1 MRAWFESLEERERV
15 MVLTAAVFV
24 VVAVFWFGIWTPLD
38 SGQRSVSARVAT
50 WKVSLAELRPLKGQ
64 IQAGDSSQPVSAGQ
78 DQSLIVIVDNTLR
91 QRGLNTAL
99 QRSQPT
105 PAGDGIRIEFES
117 VAFDDLMLWL
127 GDVNR
132 QFGLQIQSGNFSSA
146 SGDIPG
152 RVNSSLTL
160 QR

>member
-1 MRAWFESLEERERV
+1 MRAWFESLAERERV
-15 MVLTAAVFV
+15 MVSSAAVFV
-24 VVAVFWFGIWTPLD
+24 VIAVFWFGIWTPLE
-38 SGQRSVSARVAT
+38 SGQQSVSARVAT
-50 WKVSLAELRPLKGQ
+50 WTVSLAELRPLKGQ
-64 IQAGDSSQPVSAGQ
+64 IQAGDSGQPVQAGQ
-78 DQSLIVIVDNTLR
+78 DQSLIVIVDNSLR

-105 PAGDGIRIEFES
+105 PAGDGIRVEFES

-132 QFGLQIQSGNFSSA
+132 QYGLQIQSGNFSSA

>member
-1 MRAWFESLEERERV
+1 MMSWFESLAERERV

-24 VVAVFWFGIWTPLD
+24 ASAAFWFGIWTPLD
-38 SGQRSVSARVAT
+38 SGQRSVSARVDT
-50 WKVSLAELRPLKGQ
+50 WQASLAELRPLKGQ
-64 IQAGDSSQPVSAGQ
+64 IEASGSAQPVPAGL
-78 DQSLIVIVDNTLR
+78 DESLIVIVDNTLR

-105 PAGDGIRIEFES
+105 PAGDGIRVEFES

-132 QFGLQIQSGNFSSA
+132 QFGLQVQAGNFSSA
-146 SGDIPG
+146 AGDIPG

>member
-1 MRAWFESLEERERV
+1 VKAWFEALDDRERAL
-15 MVLTAAVFV
+15 VLTAGILIVF
-24 VVAVFWFGIWTPLD
+24 AVFWFGIWTPLD
-38 SGQRSVSARVAT
+38 SGQQSVSARVEV
-50 WKVSLAELRPLKGQ
+50 WKESLAELRPLKGQ
-64 IQAGDSSQPVSAGQ
+64 IQANASDQNSIAAD

-91 QRGLNTAL
+91 QRGLNNAL

-105 PAGDGIRIEFES
+105 PAGDGIRVEFES
-117 VAFDDLMLWL
+117 VSFDDLMLWL

-132 QFGLQIQSGNFSSA
+132 QFGLQVQSGNFSIA
-146 SGDIPG
+146 SGDFPG

>member
-1 MRAWFESLEERERV
+1 MNAWFQSLAERERILV
-15 MVLTAAVFV
+15 ALAAVFV
-24 VVAVFWFGIWTPLD
+24 VVAAFWFGIWTPLD
-38 SGQRSVSARVAT
+38 SGQRSVAARVDT
-50 WKVSLAELRPLKGQ
+50 WKISLAELRPLKGQ
-64 IQAGDSSQPVSAGQ
+64 IQASGSSQPVPAGQ
-78 DQSLIVIVDNTLR
+78 SQSLIVIVNDTLG
-91 QRGLNTAL
+91 QRGLNDAL

-105 PAGDGIRIEFES
+105 PAGDGIRVEFES

-132 QFGLQIQSGNFSSA
+132 QFGLQVQSGNFSPA